1 MSIRGLT
8 VLCGLLVVS
17 VLLVV
22 SGCALSPQT
31 VAVLPAI
38 DVRAEPIGRG
48 RDILLEVLDQ
58 RPQQVIGARG
68 GVYDTATITPR
79 TDVVQGVE
87 QALAERLQASGFNVS
102 QGNTDSETVAELSLR
117 VAVLTIDYQAQAG
130 AQLGTPLVNEI
141 KLSAEI
147 EALVVNNNRRRAGQ
161 YQALSQRRQ
170 LGYPNAEE
178 NEIMINDVLAKALKQ
193 LLEDR
198 SMLELLAQ

>member
-1 MSIRGLT
+1 M
-8 VLCGLLVVS
+8 LCGLLVVS
-17 VLLVV
+17 VLLGV

-147 EALVVNNNRRRAGQ
+147 EAIVVNNNRRRAGQ